1 MTPSNTSVL
10 SRIPSLRS
18 LLFFNAAG
26 RHLNLVRAADE
37 LRLTQSALSRQI
49 KALEEHL
56 GVRLFERGPRGLRFT
71 EEGELLYDF
80 TSRAFLLMDQ
90 GVSKLAATAGRH
102 TLVVSVARSFAQRVL
117 ASRLGGFVS
126 ANPEVD
132 LRIDV
137 HRYYADLESS
147 GADISIRLG
156 KGDWHDYHS
165 VRITDDVLIPVCA
178 PGVASRLAEQGRIP
192 ETTILLRNRERDY
205 VGSWAAQQPEM
216 PFHIDRLPSID
227 FNDSAT
233 VISTLESGT
242 GITVT
247 RSSLV
252 ADALE
257 EGTLVRP
264 FAGEVK
270 DGLNYYAV
278 QSARSTKNA
287 VVKRFMQWLDAT
299 FGGDFSAP
307 AKQTAAP

>member
-126 ANPEVD
+126 ANPEID

-165 VRITDDVLIPVCA
+165 ARLTDDVLIPVCA
-178 PGVASRLAEQGRIP
+178 PGVASRLAEQGRSP

-205 VGSWAAQQPEM
+205 VGSWAAQQPEI
-216 PFHIDRLPSID
+216 PFHIDKLPSID

-299 FGGDFSAP
+299 FGGEFSAP
-307 AKQTAAP
+307 AKQNAAP

>member
-1 MTPSNTSVL
+1 MTASNTSVL

-26 RHLNLVRAADE
+26 RHLNLVRAAAE
-37 LRLTQSALSRQI
+37 LCLTQSALSRQI
-49 KALEEHL
+49 KTLEDHL
-56 GVRLFERGPRGLRFT
+56 GVQLFERGPRGLRFT

-117 ASRLGGFVS
+117 APRLGAFMS
-126 ANPEVD
+126 ANPDVD

-147 GADISIRLG
+147 DADISIRLG
-156 KGDWHDYHS
+156 KGDWPDYQS
-165 VRITDDVLIPVCA
+165 VKITDDVLIPVCA
-178 PGVASRLAEQGRIP
+178 PSVAAQLERHRAIP
-192 ETTILLRNRERDY
+192 DDIILLRNRERDY
-205 VGSWAAQQPEM
+205 LDFWELHNTETPIRSAR
-216 PFHIDRLPSID
+216 RLSID

-233 VISTLESGT
+233 VLSTLESGV

-247 RSSLV
+247 RSSLA

-257 EGTLVRP
+257 RGSLVRP
-264 FAGEVK
+264 FAGVAN

-278 QSARSTKNA
+278 GSQRSTKNL
-287 VVKRFMQWLDAT
+287 VVKLFMQWLAAT
-299 FGGDFSAP
+299 FGGDFSESVLRT
-307 AKQTAAP
+307 TAR